1 MLDPCLRDRL
11 AGRLGSVC
19 LNRNFTIFTLGAFA
33 SATGSWIQT
42 VALGWL
48 VLELGDSAFLL
59 GLAGFA
65 RMIPVLLLSFP
76 AGVLADRV
84 DRRWLLLLS
93 QAGAVAAAAALA
105 GAVWL
110 GVASIALILAIAV
123 VAGVCDALTWPVMTV
138 FVKDLVG
145 PQQLRVAVAV
155 NSARFN
161 LTRIVGPAI
170 GGALL
175 AWFGPAACFAV
186 ATVAMAG
193 VGLAILSMRVP
204 PQARPEDGPPL
215 LPALKDGLRYAL
227 GVERVRRL
235 LLITAGLGFFAMP
248 YQQLLPA
255 VARDRLGTGPDGLG
269 LMMAAVGVGAIAGA
283 LVSPMRV
290 VQRYTRRVLV
300 GLPLATGLALVL
312 LGQARG
318 LVSAALPLAVIGFS
332 LIAYMTTANAT
343 LQLMVRERVVGRVMG
358 LWVVVQSGVMPF
370 GSLALGALGDRLG
383 LPLALAIAGGGT
395 VLVTLLVGLGL
406 LIAIEVSDEP
416 ADRPE
421 HPLGRAVQAG

>member
-1 MLDPCLRDRL
+1 MLDPCWRDRL
-11 AGRLGSVC
+11 SASLRGVC

-33 SATGSWIQT
+33 SATGTWIQT

-48 VLELGDSAFLL
+48 VLDLGNSAFLL

-65 RMIPVLLLSFP
+65 RMIPVLLLGFP

-93 QAGAVAAAAALA
+93 QTGAVAAAAALA
-105 GAVWL
+105 AAVWL
-110 GVASIALILAIAV
+110 GIASIPLILAIAV
-123 VAGVCDALTWPVMTV
+123 VAGVCDALSWPVMTV

-145 PQQLRVAVAV
+145 PAQLRVAVAI

-175 AWFGPAACFAV
+175 AWFGPAVGLTV
-186 ATVAMAG
+186 AAVAMAG
-193 VGLAILSMRVP
+193 VGVAIPFVRVAPQELPEAAP
-204 PQARPEDGPPL
+204 PMLQ
-215 LPALKDGLRYAL
+215 ALKDGLRYAL

-255 VARDRLGTGPDGLG
+255 VARDQIGTGPEGLG
-269 LMMAAVGVGAIAGA
+269 LMMTAVGVGAILGA
-283 LVSPMRV
+283 IVSPMRV

-300 GLPLATGLALVL
+300 GLPLATGLALLL
-312 LGQARG
+312 LGQAPG
-318 LVSAALPLAVIGFS
+318 LVPAALALAVIGFS

-343 LQLMVRERVVGRVMG
+343 LQLMVKESVVGRVMG
-358 LWVVVQSGVMPF
+358 LWVVVQSGFMPF

-383 LPLALAIAGGGT
+383 LPLTLAIAGAGT
-395 VLVTLLVGLGL
+395 VFGTLLAGLGL
-406 LIAIEVSDEP
+406 LIAIEISDEP
-416 ADRPE
+416 VER
-421 HPLGRAVQAG
+421 HPVAPVRLSS